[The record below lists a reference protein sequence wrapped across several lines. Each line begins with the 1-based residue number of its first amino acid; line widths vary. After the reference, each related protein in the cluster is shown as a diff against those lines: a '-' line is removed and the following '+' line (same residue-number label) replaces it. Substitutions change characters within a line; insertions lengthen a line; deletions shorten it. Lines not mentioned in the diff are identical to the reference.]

1 MPDKTQAHD
10 LADAIF
16 LFGRTLRGALVH
28 HDTDVLPSAL
38 IAVLFVLARMGECRP
53 SELAIEMCVSQSSLS
68 RQIAELV
75 ERGLVDRHPD
85 PDDRRAHRVTCSAA
99 GIEILALVGKRRTE
113 RLSAELADWDEEEI
127 TGAIA
132 TLERLTAS
140 LSPLVVDTRRINS

>member
-1 MPDKTQAHD
+1 MSDKAQAHE

-16 LFGRTLRGALVH
+16 LLGRTLRGALVH

-38 IAVLFVLARMGECRP
+38 VAILLMLARMGECRP
-53 SELAIEMCVSQSSLS
+53 SELAVELCVSQSSLS

-85 PDDRRAHRVTCSAA
+85 PDDRRAHRVSCSES
-99 GIEILALVGKRRTE
+99 GLEILDLVRKRRTE
-113 RLSAELADWDEEEI
+113 RLSAELADWDETEI
-127 TGAIA
+127 ASAIT

-140 LSPLVVDTRRINS
+140 LAPLVVDPRRSNS

>member
-1 MPDKTQAHD
+1 VPDKTQAHD